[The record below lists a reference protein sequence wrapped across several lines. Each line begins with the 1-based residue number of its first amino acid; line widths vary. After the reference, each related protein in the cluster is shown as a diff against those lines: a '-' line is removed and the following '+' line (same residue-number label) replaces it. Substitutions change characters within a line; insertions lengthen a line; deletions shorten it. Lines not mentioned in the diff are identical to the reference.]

1 MSFPGNSKENVE
13 KGSHPSLPFRAAALP
28 LTFQVMEQKL
38 RVDKRITRFVLPI
51 GIMNM
56 DGTALFIGVSA
67 VFIAQMSGMK
77 LELAEIV
84 TITLTTFA
92 ASLSSAPV
100 PSAALVLLI
109 MVLTAIDA
117 PLQDVTLLF
126 AIDWFV

>member
-1 MSFPGNSKENVE
+1 MIFPST
-13 KGSHPSLPFRAAALP
+13 LTRAAALP
-28 LTFQVMEQKL
+28 TTFQALEERLK
-38 RVDKRITRFVLPI
+38 VDKRITRFVLPI
-51 GIMNM
+51 GVMNM
-56 DGTALFIGVSA
+56 DGTALFISSSA
-67 VFIAQMSGMK
+67 IFIAQMSSMRLGVG
-77 LELAEIV
+77 EIV
-84 TITLTTFA
+84 TVILTSFA

>member
-1 MSFPGNSKENVE
+1 M
-13 KGSHPSLPFRAAALP
+13 P
-28 LTFQVMEQKL
+28 LTFQVLEQRT

-56 DGTALFIGVSA
+56 DGTALFISVSA
-67 VFIAQMSGMK
+67 IFIAQMSGMK

-84 TITLTTFA
+84 TVILTSFA

-117 PLQDVTLLF
+117 PLGDVTLLF